1 MAIPQGDVEARSDP
15 SGAAA
20 PRVFAPLPVT
30 QAERLKAALAAVGVV
45 VLACTA
51 YLLGPDPAGMRD
63 RLYGSQAFSFTGSRF
78 LIAACTFYAVLLA
91 PYCWCFVDPAAS
103 KPLRCL
109 RVALRFARSPRA
121 LLAQPLDREDRVAVL
136 STLLK
141 MFFAPLMVLQLMV
154 FCVGAWLNGLA
165 LLHGTAGDGGF
176 RTLFD
181 RYGFWLS
188 MQIILFID
196 VLIFTFGYLVESP
209 RLHNRIRSV
218 DPSLFGWL
226 VVLLCY
232 PPFNIATGWMF
243 GPAVTE
249 FPQFSNTTTHVVMN
263 VLLLLLMAVYASAS
277 VAMGWKASNLTYRGM
292 VTRGPYAVVRH
303 PAYTCKNLAW
313 WIGALPAIA
322 AAFERSIAAGLWVIA
337 SVVATSMLYALRALT
352 EEDHLRK
359 VSGGEYAAYAARV
372 RWRFVPGIY

>member
-1 MAIPQGDVEARSDP
+1 MAIRQSDVEITSNRP
-15 SGAAA
+15 GATTRRRQAA
-20 PRVFAPLPVT
+20 GSAT
-30 QAERLKAALAAVGVV
+30 QSERLKAALASVAVVA
-45 VLACTA
+45 LACTV
-51 YLLGPDPAGMRD
+51 YLLGPDPAGMRG
-63 RLYGSQAFSFTGSRF
+63 RLYGTAAFNFSGGRF
-78 LIAACTFYAVLLA
+78 LIAACVCYAVLLA
-91 PYCWCFVDPAAS
+91 PYCWFFVDPAAS
-103 KPLRCL
+103 KSLRCL

-121 LLAQPLDREDRVAVL
+121 MLAQALSREDRVAVL
-136 STLLK
+136 ATLLK

-154 FCVGAWLNGLA
+154 FCVGAWFNGLA
-165 LLHGTAGDGGF
+165 ILGSSGSDADF

-188 MQIILFID
+188 MQIILFVD

-209 RLHNRIRSV
+209 RLDNQIRSV

-226 VVLLCY
+226 VVLACY
-232 PPFNIATGWMF
+232 PPFNLATGWMF

-249 FPQFSNTTTHVVMN
+249 FPQFSNTATHIVMN
-263 VLLLLLMAVYASAS
+263 LLLLLLMAVYASAS

-313 WIGALPAIA
+313 WIGAMPAISA
-322 AAFERSIAAGLWVIA
+322 GFERSVWAGLLVVG
-337 SVVATSMLYALRALT
+337 SVVATNMLYALRALT

-359 VSGGEYAAYAARV
+359 VDGEYAAYAARV